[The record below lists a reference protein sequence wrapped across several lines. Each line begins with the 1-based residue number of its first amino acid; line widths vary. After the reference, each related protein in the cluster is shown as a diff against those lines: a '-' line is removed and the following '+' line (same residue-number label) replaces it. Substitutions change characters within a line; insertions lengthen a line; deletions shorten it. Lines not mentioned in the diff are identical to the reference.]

1 MRKICLIGGT
11 GFVGKHLAQ
20 RLCRQ
25 GWQVQVLTRQREK
38 HRELLILPTLE
49 LVSTDYSQEQLNK
62 QLAGCDVVINLVGIL
77 NETGDDGTGFRKVH
91 VELPEKI
98 IAACQQNHIKRLL
111 LMSAL
116 NADAKQETSHYLR
129 TKGEGEDLAHSTPD
143 LQVTSFKPSVIFG
156 DGDSFFNRF
165 AQLLRVP
172 SPIFMLPSSQAK
184 FAPVWV
190 NDVADVILQAI
201 DNPKYYGKHY
211 NLCGPKVYTL
221 EELVTYTAKLMGVKR
236 CIISLGDKGSER
248 IAKLMEF
255 KFAPSSKPYSLD
267 NYRSSK
273 IDSVCGNNNHLPR
286 LGITPSTVETIV
298 PKYLLPST
306 SRALYPTFREHA
318 RR

>member
-1 MRKICLIGGT
+1 M
-11 GFVGKHLAQ
+11 
-20 RLCRQ
+20 
-25 GWQVQVLTRQREK
+25 
-38 HRELLILPTLE
+38 
-49 LVSTDYSQEQLNK
+49 
-62 QLAGCDVVINLVGIL
+62 
-77 NETGDDGTGFRKVH
+77 
-91 VELPEKI
+91 
-98 IAACQQNHIKRLL
+98 
-111 LMSAL
+111 
-116 NADAKQETSHYLR
+116 
-129 TKGEGEDLAHSTPD
+129 
-143 LQVTSFKPSVIFG
+143 
-156 DGDSFFNRF
+156 
-165 AQLLRVP
+165 
-172 SPIFMLPSSQAK
+172 
-184 FAPVWV
+184 
-190 NDVADVILQAI
+190 DVILQAI

-221 EELVTYTAKLMGVKR
+221 QELVTYTAKLMGVKR

-255 KFAPSSKPYSLD
+255 KFAPSGKPYSLD